1 MKLKGLI
8 FDLDGTIVDAP
19 YDWPRIKAELDTGG
33 QPILKHLERLVE
45 PERSRKW
52 AVLEAY
58 EKTAMENAVLM
69 PGIPQL
75 MDFISSRSVRIA
87 LVSNN
92 SGKNVRFL
100 LGKFRLEFDIVLS
113 REDGLWKP
121 SAGPFLHVL
130 SQWGM
135 ARDGCGVVG
144 DALFDVQAAEA
155 AGIRRVLI
163 INTNRDR
170 ARFEGTGAEVF
181 DSIPALQ
188 ERLSSKA
195 LDLGG

>member
-19 YDWPRIKAELDTGG
+19 YDWPRIRDDLATGG
-33 QPILKHLERLVE
+33 QPILKHLELIDE
-45 PERSRKW
+45 PARSRKR
-52 AVLEAY
+52 AKLEAY
-58 EKTAMENAVLM
+58 EKAATEKAVLK

-75 MDFISSRSVRIA
+75 MDLISSRGVRTA

-100 LGKFRLEFDIVLS
+100 VGKFRLDFEIVLS

-130 SQWGM
+130 NLWGIN
-135 ARDGCGVVG
+135 RDECGVVG

-155 AGIRRVLI
+155 AGIQTVLI
-163 INTNRDR
+163 ISTNRDR

-188 ERLSSKA
+188 ERLSR
-195 LDLGG
+195 LI

>member
-1 MKLKGLI
+1 MKLRGLI

-19 YDWPRIKAELDTGG
+19 YDWSRIRDELDTGG
-33 QPILKHLERLVE
+33 LPILKHLDLLDE

-52 AVLEAY
+52 AVLEAH
-58 EKTAMENAVLM
+58 EKKATENAVLM
-69 PGIPQL
+69 QGIPRL
-75 MDFISSRSVRIA
+75 MDLISSRGVRTA

-100 LGKFRLEFDIVLS
+100 VEKFRLEFEIVLS

-130 SQWGM
+130 GKWGM
-135 ARDGCGVVG
+135 NRDDCGVVG

-155 AGIRRVLI
+155 AGIRRILI
-163 INTNRDR
+163 VNTKRDR
-170 ARFEGTGAEVF
+170 ARFEDTGAEVF

-188 ERLSSKA
+188 ERLSC
-195 LDLGG
+195 LI

>member
-1 MKLKGLI
+1 VKLKGLI

-19 YDWPRIKAELDTGG
+19 YDWSRIRDELDTGG
-33 QPILKHLERLVE
+33 LPILKHLDLLDE

-58 EKTAMENAVLM
+58 EKKATENAVLM
-69 PGIPQL
+69 QGIPRL
-75 MDFISSRSVRIA
+75 MDLISSRGVRTA

-100 LGKFRLEFDIVLS
+100 VEKFRLEFEIVLS

-130 SQWGM
+130 GKWGM
-135 ARDGCGVVG
+135 NRDDCGVVG

-155 AGIRRVLI
+155 AGIRRILI
-163 INTNRDR
+163 VNTKRDR
-170 ARFEGTGAEVF
+170 ARFEDTGAEVF

-188 ERLSSKA
+188 ERLSC
-195 LDLGG
+195 LI

>member
-19 YDWPRIKAELDTGG
+19 YDWPRIRDELDTGG
-33 QPILKHLERLVE
+33 LPILKHLELLDE

-58 EKTAMENAVLM
+58 EKKATENAVLK
-69 PGIPQL
+69 PGIPRL
-75 MDFISSRSVRIA
+75 MDLIFSRGVRTA

-100 LGKFRLEFDIVLS
+100 VEKFRLEFEIVLS
-113 REDGLWKP
+113 REDGLCKP
-121 SAGPFLHVL
+121 SAEPFLHVL
-130 SQWGM
+130 REWGM
-135 ARDGCGVVG
+135 NREECGVVG

-155 AGIRRVLI
+155 AGIQRVLI
-163 INTNRDR
+163 VNTNRDR
-170 ARFEGTGAEVF
+170 ARFEDTGAEVF
-181 DSIPALQ
+181 DSIPAMQ
-188 ERLSSKA
+188 ERLSC
-195 LDLGG
+195 LI

>member
-1 MKLKGLI
+1 VKLKGLI

-19 YDWPRIKAELDTGG
+19 YDWSRIRDELDTGG
-33 QPILKHLERLVE
+33 LPILKHLDLLDE

-58 EKTAMENAVLM
+58 EKKATENAVLM
-69 PGIPQL
+69 QGIPRL
-75 MDFISSRSVRIA
+75 MDLISSRGVRTA

-100 LGKFRLEFDIVLS
+100 VEKFRLEFEIVLS

-121 SAGPFLHVL
+121 SAGPFLRVL
-130 SQWGM
+130 GKWGM
-135 ARDGCGVVG
+135 KRDDCGVVG

-155 AGIRRVLI
+155 AGIRRILI
-163 INTNRDR
+163 VNTNRDR
-170 ARFEGTGAEVF
+170 ARFEDTGAEVF

-188 ERLSSKA
+188 ERLSC
-195 LDLGG
+195 LI